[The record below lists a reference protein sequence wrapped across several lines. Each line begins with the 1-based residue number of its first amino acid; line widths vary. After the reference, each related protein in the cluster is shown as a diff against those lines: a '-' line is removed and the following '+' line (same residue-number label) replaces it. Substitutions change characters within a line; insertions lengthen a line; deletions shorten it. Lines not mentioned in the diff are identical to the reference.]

1 MSDLSDLTIKTF
13 TEADDIR
20 DAGLSDPEG
29 VEHVDD
35 IRYGEDPRWQVMDLY
50 RPAGRGEKLPV
61 IVSVHGG
68 GWVYGDKERYRYYC
82 MDLARRGFAV
92 ANFTYR
98 LAPAHKFPAPLE
110 DLNLVLRWLRAHA
123 EEQWLDMDN
132 LFAVGDSAG
141 AHCLGLYCDILGNP
155 AYASS
160 FPFRVPEGLAFRAVA
175 LNCGVY
181 RMTPLRKD
189 EPSLLRDYLP
199 KGGTDEE
206 IRMLDICGN
215 MSDTFPPA
223 FIMTAPQDF
232 LKPQA
237 AVIAALLAEKNVEHL
252 LRFYVDEACSLA
264 HVFHLNM
271 RSDWAR
277 RCNDDECAFFRAHM
291 A

>member
-1 MSDLSDLTIKTF
+1 MSVLSDRTIREF

-20 DAGLSDPEG
+20 DAGLTTPAD
-29 VEHVDD
+29 VARVDD
-35 IRYGEDPRWQVMDLY
+35 IVYGADPQRQVMDLY
-50 RPAGRGEKLPV
+50 RPRDAEGHLPV

-68 GWVYGDKERYRYYC
+68 GWVYGDKERYQYYC

-98 LAPAHKFPAPLE
+98 LAPMHKFPAPLE
-110 DLNLVLRWLRAHA
+110 DLNLVLTWLQAHA
-123 EEQWLDMDN
+123 EEQRLDMDR

-141 AHCLGLYCDILGNP
+141 AHCLGLYCDILCNP
-155 AYASS
+155 SYAAG
-160 FPFRVPEGLAFRAVA
+160 FAFTPPAGLKLRAVA

-181 RMTPLRKD
+181 RMTPLKEG

-199 KGGTDEE
+199 LGGTDDE

-215 MSDTFPPA
+215 MADTFPSA

-232 LKPQA
+232 LKSQGAVMA
-237 AVIAALLAEKNVEHL
+237 AQLAEKNAEHV
-252 LRFYVDEACSLA
+252 LRFYMDEACSLA
-264 HVFHLNM
+264 HVFHLNI
-271 RSDWAR
+271 RSPWAA

-291 A
+291 G

>member
-1 MSDLSDLTIKTF
+1 MSALSEEIIRTF

-20 DAGLSDPEG
+20 DAGLTTPDDGERL
-29 VEHVDD
+29 DD
-35 IRYGEDPRWQVMDLY
+35 IVYGADPRRQVMDLY
-50 RPAGRGEKLPV
+50 RPRGAAGRLPV

-68 GWVYGDKERYRYYC
+68 GWVYGDKERYQYYC

-98 LAPAHKFPAPLE
+98 LAPQFKFPAPLE
-110 DLNLVLRWLRAHA
+110 DLNLVLGWLQAHA
-123 EEQWLDMDN
+123 EEQRLDMN
-132 LFAVGDSAG
+132 SLFAVGDSAG
-141 AHCLGLYCDILGNP
+141 AHCLGIYGNILCHP
-155 AYASS
+155 AYAAR
-160 FPFRVPEGLAFRAVA
+160 FPFTPPDGITLRAIA

-181 RMTPLRKD
+181 RMDPPKPG
-189 EPSLLRDYLP
+189 EPSLMQDYMP
-199 KGGTDEE
+199 GGGTAEE
-206 IRMLDICGN
+206 IRSVDICAN
-215 MSDTFPPA
+215 MGAAFPPT

-237 AVIAALLAEKNVEHL
+237 AVLAAVLAERNVEHV

-264 HVFHLNM
+264 HVFHLNI
-271 RSDWAR
+271 RSPWAA